1 MRHKPKVLLT
11 EPVFSEVSNWL
22 DEHVDL
28 HIGKRHQFNDE
39 ATLAEQITDF
49 DGILSMLSNPVTE
62 KVIQAGERL
71 KIVANHAVGLNNVD
85 VSACQARGIKVAYTP
100 GVLNEATA
108 DGTLALMLSLVRR
121 IPESEFFLREGHF
134 DGWHPTSFLGLEL
147 NGATLG
153 IIGMGRIGQSVAH
166 RCKAFGMEIVYHN
179 RSRLP
184 EDVEASLN
192 ARYIDKPSDLARISD
207 IVSLHCPLTPDT
219 RHLVGKQFLTYMK
232 PGSYLINTSR
242 GPVVDE
248 AALAECLHDQRISG
262 AGLDVFEEEPEL
274 HPRLKTAPNTVFTP
288 HITSATFKTR
298 RKMGMLCAGAILNEL
313 CGMQE
318 EACFFS

>member
-11 EPVFSEVSNWL
+11 EAVFREVHNWL
-22 DEHVDL
+22 DKHVDL
-28 HIGKRHQFNDE
+28 HIGERHQFNNESALVEKIPDY
-39 ATLAEQITDF
+39 

-85 VSACQARGIKVAYTP
+85 VSACKVRGVKVAYTP

-121 IPESEFFLREGHF
+121 VPESQQFLREGNF

-153 IIGMGRIGQSVAH
+153 IIGMGRIGQAVAR
-166 RCKAFGMEIVYHN
+166 RCKAFGMQIVYHN
-179 RSRLP
+179 RKRLP
-184 EDVEASLN
+184 EDIEASLN
-192 ARYIDKPSDLARISD
+192 ARYIDTPSELARISD
-207 IVSLHCPLTPDT
+207 IVSLHCPFTPET
-219 RHLVGKQFLTYMK
+219 HHLADKTFLQSMK

-248 AALAECLHDQRISG
+248 AALAQCLHEQRISG
-262 AGLDVFEEEPEL
+262 AGLDVFEEEPDL
-274 HPRLKTAPNTVFTP
+274 HPMLKTAPNTVLTP

-298 RKMGMLCAGAILNEL
+298 KKMGMLCAGAILNEL

-318 EACFFS
+318 EACFYT